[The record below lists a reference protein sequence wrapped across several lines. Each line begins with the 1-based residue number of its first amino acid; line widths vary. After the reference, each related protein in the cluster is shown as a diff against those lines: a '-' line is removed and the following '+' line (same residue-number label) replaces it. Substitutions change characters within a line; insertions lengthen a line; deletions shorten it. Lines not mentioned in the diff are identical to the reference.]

1 MKSSSIAWV
10 MRFMFIAV
18 LAAALGLGFSP
29 GSANAKT
36 KDGKYLIYYS
46 MSYVGNA
53 WQTEAMNTAVAMS
66 KTAPYRDRVELRV
79 QASGANAA
87 RQIQQMNAMVQAG
100 ADAIFAFPI
109 SPTALNG
116 VIRNACGEGVVVAVV
131 NGVTEPCAYIVK
143 IDGVGL
149 GAHRTQWVIDEMGG
163 KGNIVAITGVPGVSY
178 SEDHHKGFVQTVAK
192 YPEVNVLGQLVGS
205 WSHSEARLKMREFL
219 ATHGWGEIDGIVAQT
234 GCYTLSQMQ
243 VEDGWWPDNPIVPC
257 AGESANGNRLQ
268 MLPADSGVEGALGKR
283 GNSIGSGLWT
293 VSYTFKLV
301 VDILDG
307 KEVPN
312 TNLVPWGLEV
322 THENVKLCETGTATE
337 FAAGCNTISPGVVP
351 DIYAIDFWS
360 PRTSEL
366 GFNAALLGE
375 PDY

>member
-1 MKSSSIAWV
+1 MKSSLIAWTT
-10 MRFMFIAV
+10 RFAFAAM
-18 LAAALGLGFSP
+18 LAAALGLSFSP
-29 GSANAKT
+29 ESADAKT

-53 WQTEAMNTAVAMS
+53 WQTEAKNTAVAMS
-66 KTAPYRDRVELRV
+66 KTPAYRDRVELRV

-116 VIRNACGEGVVVAVV
+116 VIRNACDKGVVVAVV

-178 SEDHHKGFVQTVAK
+178 SENHHKGFMQTVAK

-219 ATHGWGEIDGIVAQT
+219 ATRGWDEIDGIVAQT

-268 MLPADSGVEGALGKR
+268 MLPVDSGVEGALGKR

-322 THENVKLCETGTATE
+322 TQDNVKLCETGVATE
-337 FAAGCNTISPGVVP
+337 FSAGCNTISPGIVP